1 MFSQLGKHCGY
12 MASAGSQATRLSD
25 TGEPYGSS
33 SLWGLTFP
41 LSRRGIAFCVFMP
54 AYWHRPHSWQ
64 PPSHKPWPL
73 LLGFCALDCSSWF
86 SSFPFW
92 FMALRTQCCVFVC
105 IPETFVFVVSDI
117 CAHQGPWEYGRPWC
131 FDLLTLSRKKKKGNK
146 QMLVDKEILVPL
158 AESLT
163 F

>member
-1 MFSQLGKHCGY
+1 
-12 MASAGSQATRLSD
+12 
-25 TGEPYGSS
+25 
-33 SLWGLTFP
+33 
-41 LSRRGIAFCVFMP
+41 
-54 AYWHRPHSWQ
+54 
-64 PPSHKPWPL
+64 
-73 LLGFCALDCSSWF
+73 
-86 SSFPFW
+86 
-92 FMALRTQCCVFVC
+92 
-105 IPETFVFVVSDI
+105 VFVVSDI